1 MLKSYI
7 FAMLST
13 IFIFEIELLNY
24 VGNYEKTRISQK
36 DNDLRSI

>member
-24 VGNYEKTRISQK
+24 VGNYEKQGF
-36 DNDLRSI
+36 LRKITI